1 MIRPSTQQLVR
12 AFGQFLLFAGAV
24 SVVAA
29 AYLYPEARLPI
40 VVWLIAVVLAQRPS
54 PGDAQ

>member
-1 MIRPSTQQLVR
+1 MMLPSIQQLVR
-12 AFGQFLLFAGAV
+12 AVGQVLLFAGAA

-29 AYLYPEARLPI
+29 AYRYPETRLPI
-40 VVWLIAVVLAQRPS
+40 VVWLIVVVLAQRPS

>member
-1 MIRPSTQQLVR
+1 MSVPSTQQILRLV
-12 AFGQFLLFAGAV
+12 GQLVLGAGAL

-40 VVWLIAVVLAQRPS
+40 VIWLIVVVLAQRPS
-54 PGDAQ
+54 PRESR